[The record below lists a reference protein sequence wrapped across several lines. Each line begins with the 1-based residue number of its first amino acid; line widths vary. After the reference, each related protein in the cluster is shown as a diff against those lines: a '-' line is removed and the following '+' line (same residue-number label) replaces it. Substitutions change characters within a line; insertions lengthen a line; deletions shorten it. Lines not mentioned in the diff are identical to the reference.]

1 MQIFVPALFI
11 PAKRWE
17 QSKCLSIAEYIK
29 KCDLSL
35 QWNGIQSSKREG
47 STDINFNTDEL
58 RKHPEGRKSDTKEHI
73 LYNLIY
79 MKSKSKTNL

>member
-11 PAKRWE
+11 PAKGWK
-17 QSKCLSIAEYIK
+17 QFKCLSIAEYIK

-35 QWNGIQSSKREG
+35 QWNGIQSEKREG

-58 RKHPEGRKSDTKEHI
+58 
-73 LYNLIY
+73 
-79 MKSKSKTNL
+79 

>member
-11 PAKRWE
+11 PAKRWK
-17 QSKCLSIAEYIK
+17 QFKCLSIAEYIK

-35 QWNGIQSSKREG
+35 QWNDIQSSKREG

-58 RKHPEGRKSDTKEHI
+58 RKHYTIINNNFKNII
-73 LYNLIY
+73 LY
-79 MKSKSKTNL
+79 